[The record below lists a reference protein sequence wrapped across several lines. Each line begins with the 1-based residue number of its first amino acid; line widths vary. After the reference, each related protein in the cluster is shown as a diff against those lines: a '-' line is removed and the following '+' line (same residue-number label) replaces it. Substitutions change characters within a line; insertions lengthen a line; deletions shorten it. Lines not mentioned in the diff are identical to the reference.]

1 MDLFSLLSDVIDNL
15 ELPLCDLS
23 LVVRYLKSCVTLMID
38 VDDEQVPPLLALDL
52 ILLLLLL
59 TSATQSLL
67 MV

>member
-1 MDLFSLLSDVIDNL
+1 
-15 ELPLCDLS
+15 
-23 LVVRYLKSCVTLMID
+23 MID